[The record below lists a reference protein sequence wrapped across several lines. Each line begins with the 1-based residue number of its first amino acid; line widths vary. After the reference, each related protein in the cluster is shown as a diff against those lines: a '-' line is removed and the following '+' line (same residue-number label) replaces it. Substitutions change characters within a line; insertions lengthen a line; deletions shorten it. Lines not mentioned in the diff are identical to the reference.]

1 MSVEKL
7 QPRLRYIPATV
18 YRMVKELRLRNQ
30 PRAGWG
36 CLYYWGRIGI
46 GAQLSASV
54 RLSRLWSK
62 SGAGAALLPSGSSA
76 ASSGNAEHTL
86 SWLAAD
92 KRT

>member
-18 YRMVKELRLRNQ
+18 FRMVKELRLRNQ

-46 GAQLSASV
+46 GAQLSAS
-54 RLSRLWSK
+54 RA
-62 SGAGAALLPSGSSA
+62 SGPKVGWALHFCPVEAAQRAVGTRSTRCHG
-76 ASSGNAEHTL
+76 
-86 SWLAAD
+86 
-92 KRT
+92 